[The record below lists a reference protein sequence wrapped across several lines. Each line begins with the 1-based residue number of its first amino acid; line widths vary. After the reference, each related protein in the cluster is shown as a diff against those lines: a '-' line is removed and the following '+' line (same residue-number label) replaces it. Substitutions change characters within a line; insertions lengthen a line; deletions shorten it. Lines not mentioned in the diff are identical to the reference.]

1 MLLNNNPQLD
11 TAEISKKIRQRMKG
25 LHEAPAW
32 AGEQHWQ
39 ASLEGKV
46 VALGSTHERHL
57 GQATNYVGLLA
68 LPTPLFIEESYYYL
82 TGELPEYSQY
92 QRHLVTLLE
101 GEERERWL
109 LNLAKQHKPTAN
121 SLTPPPLPGLE
132 KGLAKARLKYMPK
145 LGRVIRTAW
154 SLVTLDKIRSRLQ
167 QVMHLQN
174 ARYDALLDLHRQQ
187 AQAIAALQANQGKLE
202 AENAIL
208 ARQLSQGLSQGLS
221 QERSQQSSSPQ
232 QSSFANGALSSH
244 QQNGVSSQQSLVME
258 DTQANPER
266 DFYLALE
273 ARFRGSL
280 SAIGELMKEHLP
292 HVANTKPLQQG
303 KALLD
308 LGCGRGEWLALV
320 KAEGYQAW
328 GVDLNATNVTI
339 TRQRGLDVRYEDALT
354 TLENCEDNS
363 IGMITSF
370 HLVEHLSNEQLRTL
384 LREALRVL
392 APEGTLLLET
402 PNPQNL
408 LVGSCNFYLDPTH
421 VRPIPPDFMQFL
433 AEYSG
438 FARAEILP
446 LHPVDDSLHLPN
458 EGETSRRVNHYL
470 YGPQDYAMLAVKA
483 AESNTTDPQ
492 ETHG

>member
-11 TAEISKKIRQRMKG
+11 TQQVSANLRRRLKG
-25 LHEAPAW
+25 LEEVPQW
-32 AGEQHWQ
+32 VGKQQWQ
-39 ASLEGKV
+39 KSLEGKV
-46 VALGSTHERHL
+46 VALGSSRERPIN
-57 GQATNYVGLLA
+57 QATDYAGLLS
-68 LPTPLFIEESYYYL
+68 LPTPLFVEESFYYL

-92 QRHLVTLLE
+92 HEHLAALLG
-101 GEERERWL
+101 GEEREKWL
-109 LNLAKQHKPTAN
+109 LSLAKQQAKRP
-121 SLTPPPLPGLE
+121 SGLTPPPLPGLE
-132 KGLAKARLKYMPK
+132 KGLAKARIKYLPKVGRLVRVALSLLK
-145 LGRVIRTAW
+145 
-154 SLVTLDKIRSRLQ
+154 LDDFRSRMQ
-167 QVMHLQN
+167 HFTHLQH

-187 AQAIAALQANQGKLE
+187 AQTLAEVQAAQGKLE

-208 ARQLSQGLSQGLS
+208 AQRLSQLTSQLSSAAAATPANGNGGANSGSANSASQG
-221 QERSQQSSSPQ
+221 
-232 QSSFANGALSSH
+232 
-244 QQNGVSSQQSLVME
+244 GVSSQQSLVME

-280 SAIGELMKEHLP
+280 ATIGELMKEHLP
-292 HVANTKPLQQG
+292 HVVNTKPLQQG

-320 KAEGYQAW
+320 KAEGYHAW

-354 TLENCEDNS
+354 TLANCEDDS

-370 HLVEHLSNEQLRTL
+370 HLVEHLSHEQLRTL
-384 LREALRVL
+384 LREALRAL
-392 APEGTLLLET
+392 APEGRLLLET

-433 AEYSG
+433 AEYTG
-438 FARAEILP
+438 FEHADIIP
-446 LHPVDDSLHLPN
+446 LHPVDASLHLPD

-483 AESNTTDPQ
+483 ALSNATDPQ
-492 ETHG
+492 ETQE